1 MEWTRGYRVFIG
13 TSVQIPNGVSGFF
26 SGAFAVFRGA
36 GKIISDA
43 ELRKL
48 AVIPLLITGAL
59 YFVLLVLAIFF
70 ADDLLGYLWP
80 QPPEGALRYLWYVL
94 LPFVFAAVLAPFLL
108 LFSSVAEAI
117 GGPFYD
123 RMALRVLSEYSIAG
137 REPGLLRGTVPDFFR
152 SLALA
157 AIGGVCALLGL
168 IPVVGIAFAVAGGVI
183 ACIGFAWSAM
193 NSALMVTGL
202 DLGARVRFVF
212 RSFTAMAGIGAV
224 VMASLL
230 VPFLGL
236 LALPAAV
243 VGATDLYAR
252 AFRAG

>member
-1 MEWTRGYRVFIG
+1 M
-13 TSVQIPNGVSGFF
+13 PNGVSGFF

-36 GKIISDA
+36 GKIFADA

-48 AVIPLLITGAL
+48 TIVPLLITGAL
-59 YFVLLVLAIFF
+59 YFVLLILAVFF
-70 ADDLLGYLWP
+70 ADDVLARLWP

-94 LPFVFAAVLAPFLL
+94 LPFVFVAMLAPFAL
-108 LFSSVAEAI
+108 LFSSIAEAI

-123 RMALRVLSEYSIAG
+123 RMALRVLSEYSISG
-137 REPGLLRGTVPDFFR
+137 REPGLIRGTVPDFFR
-152 SLALA
+152 SLTLA
-157 AIGGVCALLGL
+157 AIGGACALLAL
-168 IPVVGIAFAVAGGVI
+168 IPVVGIAFAVIGGVLT
-183 ACIGFAWSAM
+183 CIGFAWSAV

-202 DLGARVRFVF
+202 GLRARIAFVAG
-212 RSFTAMAGIGAV
+212 SFMAMAGIGAV

-236 LALPAAV
+236 LALPSAV

-252 AFRAG
+252 SLRAR